1 VNDDTTARVA
11 LAMAS
16 AFDQTFAKPD
26 PIIIAAWATVLGDMD
41 PEAAKRAVEGHY
53 TDEHRR
59 IMPSDVV
66 KRVRSE
72 RATVQQIHRHH
83 NAVPN
88 ADPDDVK
95 AWLAAV
101 KRGDY
106 IVEDTEPTKPRDIKG
121 IIDAALDK
129 GDDEAESA

>member
-1 VNDDTTARVA
+1 MNDDTTARVA

-26 PIIIAAWATVLGDMD
+26 PIIIAAWSAVLGDMD

-59 IMPSDVV
+59 IMPADVI

-88 ADPDDVK
+88 ADPDDVE

-106 IVEDTEPTKPRDIKG
+106 IIEDSEPTKPRDIKS
-121 IIDAALDK
+121 ILDAALDK
-129 GDDEAESA
+129 NTDLDEPA